1 MTHQGEY
8 RDEREEARAR
18 LKASVDV
25 LAQQASL
32 QMQMQKEPLKL
43 LGGASAVGAVVG
55 LVAGRQLKRS
65 KKVYVDAYS
74 PEKEQKALIKAQ
86 KKEKG
91 KGGVGGALVATL
103 TTLAFR
109 ALNDK
114 VITPRLEEMA
124 NNLLD
129 KAGQPGHRPDGHKH
143 DVGAKTQSPQPR
155 PAQPSPQ
162 SGDGGAQPPSSR
174 STPRPKRALRPSPPG
189 ARRRVTR
196 AASSPHPSAWWRP
209 RRRAASLSRRK
220 KPIPTCADRQGGGL
234 EVLS

>member
-155 PAQPSPQ
+155 PAQPVP
-162 SGDGGAQPPSSR
+162 
-174 STPRPKRALRPSPPG
+174 PKR
-189 ARRRVTR
+189 
-196 AASSPHPSAWWRP
+196 
-209 RRRAASLSRRK
+209 
-220 KPIPTCADRQGGGL
+220 
-234 EVLS
+234 